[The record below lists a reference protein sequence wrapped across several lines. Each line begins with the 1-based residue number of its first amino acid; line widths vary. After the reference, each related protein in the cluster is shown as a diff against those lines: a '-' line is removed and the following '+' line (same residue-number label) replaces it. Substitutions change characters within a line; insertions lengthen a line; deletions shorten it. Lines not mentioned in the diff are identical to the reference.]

1 MRKEPNYRVL
11 TIALLVAVVF
21 VTSSSPRSLLSVL
34 GVFIGALCLMLTAYM
49 LTGHRLHLQLAV
61 VFGASAFLPYAWLS
75 IHPAGLVLELSK
87 SIYALNL
94 FVWLSFTLYIGLIVF
109 RGIISAHVISTN
121 EVAGAVY
128 VYLLTGILFAGIYQL
143 LLTWQ
148 PGALYFDPARFSE
161 PLIIGNG
168 ISTRGAGAV
177 LYYSFVTLGTVGY
190 GDVTPASP
198 AARSVSLVEM
208 VVGIMYVATMIAR
221 LVSIQTSNETR
232 GAGHAKSSQE

>member
-1 MRKEPNYRVL
+1 M
-11 TIALLVAVVF
+11 
-21 VTSSSPRSLLSVL
+21 
-34 GVFIGALCLMLTAYM
+34 
-49 LTGHRLHLQLAV
+49 
-61 VFGASAFLPYAWLS
+61 
-75 IHPAGLVLELSK
+75 
-87 SIYALNL
+87 
-94 FVWLSFTLYIGLIVF
+94 TLYIGLIVF
-109 RGIISAHVISTN
+109 RGIISAHIISTN

-208 VVGIMYVATMIAR
+208 VVGIMYVATIIAR